1 MIRIHL
7 NQKLKKKEANVLGAT
22 LVHLAEPLGILQ
34 QNLEDYFRLGATLS
48 NEEIQSMID
57 QRNKARDDKD
67 FELSDKIRDSLLEQ
81 GIVLEDTDKGT
92 IWKVR

>member
-1 MIRIHL
+1 M
-7 NQKLKKKEANVLGAT
+7 
-22 LVHLAEPLGILQ
+22 
-34 QNLEDYFRLGATLS
+34 S

-67 FELSDKIRDSLLEQ
+67 FKLSDKIRDSLLEQ